1 VLGQNEQ
8 MYVGLDMGATDIKAT
23 VSNGAGDIL
32 VATADKVL
40 SLASEGP
47 RRTVEQLAFAAS
59 ASLER
64 AGGTWEQVVCV
75 GLDTPGPATVD
86 GVLARS
92 PNLRHPDWEGF
103 GVRVALEERV
113 RRPVIYANDGN
124 AAGFWEYYRLFGD
137 DENRIMAAAIL
148 GTGFGGAL
156 VWGGEVL
163 VGARGYGGEF
173 GHIRLPTHELADR
186 GEVRRCGCGQL
197 GCAEAYVS
205 VAALDTFL
213 RRALAR
219 PEYQGHPLQPLPD
232 VGRDRALRL
241 LKLALQGDELA
252 QRLFD
257 EQADALGLLFVQ
269 LANCCD
275 PDVFII
281 GGGITESTPAFRDR
295 YLAHVIE
302 TFRRGAFPLVAAEA
316 RFEFAQDQ
324 DMAGCRGS
332 ALLARRF
339 ARTRGLSAAGPI
351 LAR

>member
-1 VLGQNEQ
+1 VIGQNEQ
-8 MYVGLDMGATDIKAT
+8 LFVGLDMGGTDIKAT
-23 VSNGAGDIL
+23 VSNAAGDIL
-32 VATADKVL
+32 VTTADKVL
-40 SLASEGP
+40 SLAGEGP
-47 RRTVEQLAFAAS
+47 RRTVEQLALAAS

-75 GLDTPGPATVD
+75 GLDTPGPATID
-86 GVLARS
+86 GVLGHS
-92 PNLRHPDWEGF
+92 PNLNHPEWNGF
-103 GVRVALEERV
+103 AVRAALEERV
-113 RRPVIYANDGN
+113 LRPVIYANDGN
-124 AAGFWEYYRLFGD
+124 AAGYWEYHRLFGD
-137 DENRIMAAAIL
+137 DPRRILAAAIL
-148 GTGFGGAL
+148 GTGLGGAL
-156 VWGGEVL
+156 VWGGDLL

-186 GEVRRCGCGQL
+186 GEVPRCGCGQL

-219 PEYQGHPLQPLPD
+219 PEHQGHPLQALPD
-232 VGRDRALRL
+232 VGRARALRL
-241 LKLALQGDELA
+241 LGLALNGDSLA
-252 QRLFD
+252 QQLFD

-281 GGGITESTPAFRDR
+281 GGGITESSAAFRDR
-295 YLAHVIE
+295 YIGRVAE
-302 TFRRGAFPLVAAEA
+302 TFRRRAFELVAAEA
-316 RFEFAQDQ
+316 RFEYAQDQ

-339 ARTRGLSAAGPI
+339 ARTRGAGSG
-351 LAR
+351 